1 MRFTFR
7 EFPEASAGAM
17 TPRPMVDVF
26 LEELTTPLA
35 CLVDTGALR
44 TRFSHALADL
54 AGIDTDWSESEVV
67 AVGGVQV
74 RAAPAQVSMRL
85 ASVDEAIDWDATV
98 WFCDPWPF
106 PFQLLGLEGFLQ
118 HFRVTLSAYHEWLDC
133 VPES

>member
-1 MRFTFR
+1 
-7 EFPEASAGAM
+7 M
-17 TPRPMVDVF
+17 TPRPMVDVW

-44 TRFSHALADL
+44 TRFSYAMADL
-54 AGIDTDWSESEVV
+54 AGIDPDWSESEVV

-85 ASVDEAIDWDATV
+85 ANVDEAVDWEATV

-118 HFRVTLSAYHEWLDC
+118 QFRVTLSAYHEWLDC